1 MIGVIADLIDD
12 DAFSY
17 SLFRSLNKMSK
28 SVDCYLF
35 PLELRKPPVRN
46 EFTILQPVNALHHQG
61 TLISTSILN
70 SQILGNS
77 LKASKRYFYFNNL
90 DWKDLGMFRSE
101 QLSFITQSE
110 DINLI
115 SRSKSHDKVISRMFK
130 PTAGVVYNWDADQ
143 LLKVIE

>member
-17 SLFRSLNKMSK
+17 SLFRSLNKISK

-35 PLELRKPPVRN
+35 PMNLQKAPIKN
-46 EFTILQPVNALHHQG
+46 EFTILQPVNAFHHRG
-61 TLISTSILN
+61 TLISTSLLN
-70 SQILGNS
+70 TQILANS
-77 LKASKRYFYFNNL
+77 LQASKKYCYFNDL
-90 DWKDLGMFRSE
+90 DWKGLETFNTE
-101 QLSFITQSE
+101 QLSFITQSKE
-110 DINLI
+110 INLI